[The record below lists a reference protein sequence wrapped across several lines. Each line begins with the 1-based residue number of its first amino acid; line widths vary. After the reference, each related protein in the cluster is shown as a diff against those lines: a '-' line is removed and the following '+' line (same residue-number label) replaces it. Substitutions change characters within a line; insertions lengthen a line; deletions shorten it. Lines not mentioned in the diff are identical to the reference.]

1 MTRPKSAIGDLA
13 LFGGTPLFAE
23 PQHVGR
29 PNIPDTQPF
38 FERMR
43 GVFERGWLSNDG
55 PLVRELERRLV
66 EISGAKHAVAVAN
79 ATLGLEIAARA
90 LGFHQ
95 EVVVPAMTFVATAHA
110 IVWQGMEPV
119 LADVDPATHMLSV
132 ESARR
137 AITPRT
143 TGIIPVHLWGLTCD
157 VDGLVGLARERGLKV
172 MFDGSHSLFATYRGQ
187 PIGRFGD
194 ATVFSFHATKF
205 INSFEGGAIVTND
218 DEVAEQCRRQRNFGF
233 TGYDQV
239 DDLGINAKM
248 HEASAAMGLTSLDAA
263 EEIIAANRRNLGLYE
278 SLLSELPGL
287 SFISRPRNDRD
298 NFQYVVT
305 MIDPGRAPLDRDLV
319 IKLLW
324 AENLRV
330 RRYFYPGVH
339 RMAPYRDRP
348 LRHPVPVTEQLC
360 ERLLQFPTGLA
371 IGPEEIERTAGLMR
385 YLWDNA
391 EAIRARVG

>member
-1 MTRPKSAIGDLA
+1 
-13 LFGGTPLFAE
+13 LFGGAPLFAE

-29 PNIPDTQPF
+29 PNIPDTRPF

-55 PLVRELERRLV
+55 PLVRELERRLAEV
-66 EISGAKHAVAVAN
+66 SGAKHAVAVAN

-90 LGFHQ
+90 LGFEQ
-95 EVVVPAMTFVATAHA
+95 EVIVPALTFVATAHA
-110 IVWQGMEPV
+110 MLWQGMEPV
-119 LADVDPATHMLSV
+119 LADVDLATHMLSV
-132 ESARR
+132 DCARQ

-143 TGIIPVHLWGLTCD
+143 TGLIPVHLWGLACD
-157 VDGLVGLARERGLKV
+157 VDGLVGLGRERGLKV
-172 MFDGSHSLFATYRGQ
+172 LFDGSHSLFATYHGR

-218 DEVAEQCRRQRNFGF
+218 DEVADRCRRLRNFGF

-263 EEIIAANRRNLGLYE
+263 ERIIETNRRNLELYQ
-278 SLLSELPGL
+278 SRLSDLPGF
-287 SFISRPRNDRD
+287 SFMPRPRDERD

-305 MIDPGRAPLDRDLV
+305 MIDQDRSPLDRDLL

-339 RMAPYRDRP
+339 RMAPYRDNP
-348 LRHPVPVTEQLC
+348 LRHPVPVTERIC
-360 ERLLQFPTGLA
+360 ERVLQFPTGLS
-371 IGPEEIERTAGLMR
+371 IGPGEIESTAGLLR
-385 YLWDNA
+385 FLWDNA